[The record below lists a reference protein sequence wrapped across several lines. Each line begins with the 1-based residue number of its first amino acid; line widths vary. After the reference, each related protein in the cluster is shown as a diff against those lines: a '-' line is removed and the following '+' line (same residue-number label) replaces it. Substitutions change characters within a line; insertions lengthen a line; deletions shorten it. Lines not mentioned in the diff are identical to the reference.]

1 MRQFLRLTWKEVRE
15 LLRPRYILPILLV
28 PILFVALGQGFGGI
42 DEATSGQPSVGVVVN
57 DTGEYGAI
65 VNETYSQGAEVV
77 YHGANVS
84 PAEALERTRAA
95 GGTALVVVPG
105 GFSERIAAGEQGGV
119 QVRTVVESVSLSG
132 IASSGQVDGLLGAAA
147 QRITKAATG
156 ATDAQ
161 LDPVDASYVTL
172 VKGQQVSQPPSVLSG
187 AFTSQ
192 FIFIPVVIML
202 VIVFSG
208 QMVINSMG
216 MEKEHKTLET
226 LLTMPVARRT
236 IVAAKLVG
244 SATVGLLAAGVF
256 TIALFEYQSGLT
268 GGASALPAAFSL
280 GATEYL
286 VIGVAIFFAVVGA
299 LALALVLGV
308 FAGDRQGAQILL
320 FPLSILAIAPAFAT
334 MFADFSTLSLP
345 LQALLFAIP
354 FTHPV
359 MAPKQLM
366 FGDGGLVLAG
376 IAYEAVFAL
385 AAIGLA
391 VYVFNSDR
399 VVTGSAGRL
408 GGWLERLQR

>member
-1 MRQFLRLTWKEVRE
+1 MRQFLRLTWKEIRE

-57 DTGEYGAI
+57 DTGEYAAI

-77 YHGANVS
+77 YHGTNVS

-105 GFSERIAAGEQGGV
+105 GFSERIAAGQQGGV
-119 QVRTVVESVSLSG
+119 QVHTVVESVSLSG
-132 IASSGQVDGLLGAAA
+132 IASSGQVDGLLGVAA

-156 ATDAQ
+156 ATAAQ

-256 TIALFEYQSGLT
+256 TIALSEYQSGLT
-268 GGASALPAAFSL
+268 GGTSALPAAFSL
-280 GATEYL
+280 GAAEYL
-286 VIGVAIFFAVVGA
+286 VIGAAIFFAVVGA

-334 MFADFSTLSLP
+334 MFTDFTTLSLP

-366 FGDGGLVLAG
+366 FGDSGLVLAG

-408 GGWLERLQR
+408 GRWLERLQR

>member
-1 MRQFLRLTWKEVRE
+1 MRQFLRLTWKEIRE

-57 DTGEYGAI
+57 DTGEYAAI

-77 YHGANVS
+77 YHGTNVS

-95 GGTALVVVPG
+95 GGTALIVVPG
-105 GFSERIAAGEQGGV
+105 GFSERIAAGQQGGV
-119 QVRTVVESVSLSG
+119 QVHTVVESVSLSG
-132 IASSGQVDGLLGAAA
+132 IASSGQVDGLLGVAA

-156 ATDAQ
+156 ATAAQ

-256 TIALFEYQSGLT
+256 TIALSEYQSGLT
-268 GGASALPAAFSL
+268 GGTSALPAAFSL
-280 GATEYL
+280 GAAEYL
-286 VIGVAIFFAVVGA
+286 VIGAAIFFAVVGA

-334 MFADFSTLSLP
+334 MFTDFTTLSLP

-366 FGDGGLVLAG
+366 FGDSGLVLAG

-408 GGWLERLQR
+408 GRWLERLQR

>member
-15 LLRPRYILPILLV
+15 LLRPRYVLPILLV

-84 PAEALERTRAA
+84 AAEAMERTRAA

-119 QVRTVVESVSLSG
+119 QVRTVVDSVSLTG
-132 IASSGQVDGLLGAAA
+132 IASSGQVDGLLGVAAE
-147 QRITKAATG
+147 RITKTATG
-156 ATDAQ
+156 ARDAQ
-161 LDPVDASYVTL
+161 LDPVDASYVTE
-172 VKGQQVSQPPSVLSG
+172 VKGQQVGQPPSVLSS

-216 MEKEHKTLET
+216 IEKENKTLET

-256 TIALFEYQSGLT
+256 TVALSEYQSGLT

-280 GATEYL
+280 GAAEYL
-286 VIGVAIFFAVVGA
+286 VIGAAIFFAVVGA

-366 FGDGGLVLAG
+366 FGDSGLVLAG

-408 GGWLERLQR
+408 GRWLERLQR

>member
-1 MRQFLRLTWKEVRE
+1 MRQFLRLTWKEIRE

-57 DTGEYGAI
+57 DTGEYAAI

-77 YHGANVS
+77 YHGTNVS
-84 PAEALERTRAA
+84 AAEAMERTRAA
-95 GGTALVVVPG
+95 GGTALVVVPD

-132 IASSGQVDGLLGAAA
+132 IASSGQVDGLLGVAA

-256 TIALFEYQSGLT
+256 TVALSEYQSGLT

-280 GATEYL
+280 GAAEYL
-286 VIGVAIFFAVVGA
+286 VIGAAIFFAVVGA

-334 MFADFSTLSLP
+334 MFTDFTTLSVP

-408 GGWLERLQR
+408 GRWLERLQR

>member
-15 LLRPRYILPILLV
+15 LLRPRYLLPILLV
-28 PILFVALGQGFGGI
+28 PILFVALGQGVGGI
-42 DEATSGQPSVGVVVN
+42 DDAVAGQPSVGVVVN
-57 DTGEYGAI
+57 DTGEYAAI
-65 VNETYSQGAEVV
+65 VNETYSRGAEVV
-77 YHGANVS
+77 YHGSNVS
-84 PAEALERTRAA
+84 AADALGRTRAA

-105 GFSERIAAGEQGGV
+105 DFSERVAAGQQGGV
-119 QVRTVVESVSLSG
+119 QVRTVVDSVSLTG
-132 IASSGQVDGLLGAAA
+132 VASSGQVDGLLSVAA
-147 QRITKAATG
+147 QRVTKAATG
-156 ATDAQ
+156 ATEAQ
-161 LDPVDASYVTL
+161 LDPVDPSYVTL

-268 GGASALPAAFSL
+268 GGAGALPAAFSL
-280 GATEYL
+280 GVTEYL
-286 VIGVAIFFAVVGA
+286 VIGAAIFFAVVGA

-308 FAGDRQGAQILL
+308 FAGDRQGAQVLL
-320 FPLSILAIAPAFAT
+320 FPLSVLAIAPAFAT
-334 MFADFSTLSLP
+334 MFTDFTTLSP
-345 LQALLFAIP
+345 RLQGLLFAIP

-366 FGDGGLVLAG
+366 FGDSGLVLLG
-376 IAYEAVFAL
+376 VAYEAVFAL

-408 GGWLERLQR
+408 GRWLERLQR

>member
-15 LLRPRYILPILLV
+15 LLRPRYVLPILLV

-84 PAEALERTRAA
+84 AAEAMERTRAA

-119 QVRTVVESVSLSG
+119 QVRTVVDSVSLTG
-132 IASSGQVDGLLGAAA
+132 IASSGQVDGLLGVAAE
-147 QRITKAATG
+147 RITKTATG

-161 LDPVDASYVTL
+161 LDPVDASYVTA
-172 VKGQQVSQPPSVLSG
+172 VKGQQVAQPPSVLSS

-216 MEKEHKTLET
+216 IEKENKTLET

-256 TIALFEYQSGLT
+256 TVALSEYQSGLT

-280 GATEYL
+280 GAAEYL
-286 VIGVAIFFAVVGA
+286 VIGAAIFFAVVGA

-334 MFADFSTLSLP
+334 MFADFTTLSLP

-408 GGWLERLQR
+408 GRWLKRLQR